1 MQKPSDQWKK
11 LRRVTLERTR
21 RNIVEPLEPLHLV
34 LLATSALYL
43 IGFLRLTFAGQP
55 YDFTWISG
63 AGILTMALSGVLVP
77 ILTGSVLTLHFT
89 SRRLDRLM
97 SN

>member
-1 MQKPSDQWKK
+1 MKKPSNKWKK
-11 LRRVTLERTR
+11 LRRAALERAR
-21 RNIVEPLEPLHLV
+21 RNIVEPLEPLHMV
-34 LLATSALYL
+34 LLATNALYL

-63 AGILTMALSGVLVP
+63 AGILAMAFFGLLVP
-77 ILTGSVLTLHFT
+77 ILTGSVLTLHFA
-89 SRRLDRLM
+89 SRRFDRLM